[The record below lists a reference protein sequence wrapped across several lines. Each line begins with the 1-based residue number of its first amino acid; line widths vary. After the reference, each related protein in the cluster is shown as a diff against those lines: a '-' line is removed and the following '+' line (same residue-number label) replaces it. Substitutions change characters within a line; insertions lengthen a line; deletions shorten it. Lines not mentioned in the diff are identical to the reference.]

1 MGNTVT
7 LTFDNGP
14 TVGVTDG
21 VLDVLAKHDVRTT
34 FFVLGRK
41 LGTPAE
47 VALIERARAE
57 GHWIG
62 NHTFTHSI
70 SLGDSTDPG
79 TPEVEI
85 GRTQELLA
93 HVAHED
99 RLFRPPG
106 GGGKLDQHLLS
117 RAAVR
122 YLEDG
127 KYTAVLWN
135 NVPRDW
141 VDPDGWEANC
151 RRDIA
156 QHTWS
161 VVVLHD
167 VDTGA
172 MRNLDRALGRML
184 DDGLE
189 LVQDFPADCVP
200 IRRGRVTAS
209 LEHLVAPDSAAPIS

>member
-1 MGNTVT
+1 MTATTPTRVSI
-7 LTFDNGP
+7 TFDNGP
-14 TVGVTDG
+14 TVGVTG
-21 VLDVLAKHDVRTT
+21 QVLDVLAKHEVYST

-47 VALIERARAE
+47 RALVERAHAE

-62 NHTFTHSI
+62 NHTFTHAAA
-70 SLGDSTDPG
+70 LGDSIDPD
-79 TPEVEI
+79 TPAAEI

-93 HVAHED
+93 HVAHDD

-106 GGGKLDQHLLS
+106 GGGKLDHHLLS
-117 RAAVR
+117 RTAVQ

-127 KYTAVLWN
+127 KYTTVLWN

-141 VDPDGWEANC
+141 SDPDGWETTC
-151 RRDIA
+151 RRGIA
-156 QHTWS
+156 RQRWS

-172 MRNLDRALGRML
+172 MRHLDAALGRMRDDAL
-184 DDGLE
+184 D
-189 LVQDFPADCVP
+189 LVQDYPDDCVP
-200 IRRGRVTAS
+200 VRRGRVMS
-209 LEHLVAPDSAAPIS
+209 SIEHLVAN